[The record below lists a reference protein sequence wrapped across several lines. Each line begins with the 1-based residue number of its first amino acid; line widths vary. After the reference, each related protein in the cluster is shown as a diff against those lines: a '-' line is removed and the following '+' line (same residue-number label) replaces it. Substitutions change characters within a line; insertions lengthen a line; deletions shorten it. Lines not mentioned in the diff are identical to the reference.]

1 MTFGRC
7 VAGARDD
14 DLLLGEATR
23 QGAPAASTMSIVII
37 QWGPVKKLGLARSW
51 PEPPRRVEGRGSPS
65 ASQVGD
71 YRMPVS
77 KT

>member
-23 QGAPAASTMSIVII
+23 QGAPAASTMCIVRTRR
-37 QWGPVKKLGLARSW
+37 GLVKKLGLARSW

-65 ASQVGD
+65 ASQMGD